1 MGNKW
6 YKTISQHPNSN
17 SAACVK
23 KINGKKM
30 QMKGSF
36 IFGASFFIF
45 FLNLGQIV
53 AQHSSEGSGELHVYI
68 NREFRVVWFGL
79 RS

>member
-1 MGNKW
+1 
-6 YKTISQHPNSN
+6 
-17 SAACVK
+17 
-23 KINGKKM
+23 M

>member
-17 SAACVK
+17 SAASVK
-23 KINGKKM
+23 KNKWEKDANEGELH
-30 QMKGSF
+30 F
-36 IFGASFFIF
+36 WSFFF